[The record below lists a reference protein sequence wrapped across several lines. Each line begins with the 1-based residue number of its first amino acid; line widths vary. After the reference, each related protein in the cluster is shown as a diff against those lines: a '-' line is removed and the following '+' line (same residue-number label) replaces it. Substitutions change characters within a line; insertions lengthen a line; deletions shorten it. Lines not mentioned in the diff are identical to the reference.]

1 MKRYTMMFIGWFLV
15 LMFLGW
21 LGWLVA
27 GTVAVVYY
35 AFYKWLLSHNY
46 L

>member
-21 LGWLVA
+21 GWLVA